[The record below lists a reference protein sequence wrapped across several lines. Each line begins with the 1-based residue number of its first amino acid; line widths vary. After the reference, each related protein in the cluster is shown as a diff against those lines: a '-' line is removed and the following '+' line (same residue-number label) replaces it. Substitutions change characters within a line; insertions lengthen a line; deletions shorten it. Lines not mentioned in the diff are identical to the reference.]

1 MVNMCET
8 GCQGLVN
15 MPKVETRGV
24 SWGRGGEGEGI
35 DEGRFLFSKCLY
47 SFVNSCMFSC
57 KLVYVRCCFGVCS
70 VFVACGTRLMAVDP
84 PTLFCWK

>member
-1 MVNMCET
+1 MVNVCET

-35 DEGRFLFSKCLY
+35 DEGRFLFSKC
-47 SFVNSCMFSC
+47 
-57 KLVYVRCCFGVCS
+57 
-70 VFVACGTRLMAVDP
+70 
-84 PTLFCWK
+84 